1 MELKKNV
8 LVEYYA
14 GAECETIVVRLSG
27 GESKLFGSCDE
38 FVEFL
43 RGEPFVPAAQAAI
56 SSK

>member
-43 RGEPFVPAAQAAI
+43 RTAPSAPVAI
-56 SSK
+56 SNK